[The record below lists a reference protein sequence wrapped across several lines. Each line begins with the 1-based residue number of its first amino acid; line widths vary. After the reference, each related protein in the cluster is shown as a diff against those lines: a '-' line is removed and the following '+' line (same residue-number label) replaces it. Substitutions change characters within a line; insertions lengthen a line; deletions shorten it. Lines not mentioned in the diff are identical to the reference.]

1 MSKDSL
7 LPAEMKKT
15 AVRIMKNVS
24 GGKGGLGNKIKSAY
38 IPSLMGGS
46 NVIGYDLNDILD
58 LLGSESQKEKLNGI

>member
-1 MSKDSL
+1 
-7 LPAEMKKT
+7 
-15 AVRIMKNVS
+15 MKNVN

-58 LLGSESQKEKLNGI
+58 LLGSESQDEKLNGVEALSESNYELVYEATVRF